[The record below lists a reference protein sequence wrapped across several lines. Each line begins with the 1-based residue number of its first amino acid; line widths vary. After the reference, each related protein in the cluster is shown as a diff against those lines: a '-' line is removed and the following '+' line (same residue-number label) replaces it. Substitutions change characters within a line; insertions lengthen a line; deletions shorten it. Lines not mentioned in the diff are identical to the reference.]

1 MQTQTEFLQ
10 LRSHLEQVIVGQSA
24 LLDRLMIAL
33 LTGGHILLESLPG
46 LAKTTAVTTL
56 ASGVHAS
63 FQRIQLSL
71 IHISCTVP

>member
-33 LTGGHILLESLPG
+33 LTGGHILLESATPLVSCLHRYPYGVGIRASMCSNLP
-46 LAKTTAVTTL
+46 TVTADE
-56 ASGVHAS
+56 
-63 FQRIQLSL
+63 
-71 IHISCTVP
+71 

>member
-46 LAKTTAVTTL
+46 LAPRSPAESTP
-56 ASGVHAS
+56 ASSAS
-63 FQRIQLSL
+63 NSHRI
-71 IHISCTVP
+71 